1 MAKGMARLFERYVA
15 FRTTYGFWNGLRLL
29 DRLAANYLLA
39 AVVAIRNT
47 AVLIA
52 GNQGQRE

>member
-1 MAKGMARLFERYVA
+1 MAKGMAWLFERYVA
-15 FRTTYGFWNGLRLL
+15 FRTICGFSKGWRLFE
-29 DRLAANYLLA
+29 RLVANYLPA
-39 AVVAIRNT
+39 AVVAIQNT